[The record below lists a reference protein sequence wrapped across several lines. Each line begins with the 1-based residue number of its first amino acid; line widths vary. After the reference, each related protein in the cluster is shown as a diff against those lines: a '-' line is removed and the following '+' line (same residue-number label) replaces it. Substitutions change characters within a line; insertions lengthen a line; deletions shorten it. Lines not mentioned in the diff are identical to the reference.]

1 MAVRRAR
8 AGWPTAANL
17 PARHRA
23 PSCACGTGG
32 MNARVP
38 SVNAG
43 SPATASRN
51 CRRSSSTG
59 SCSHV
64 VFRPVH
70 DAAPADRRRRR
81 RPGRDRGCDRGGARR
96 PLLHGDRRSTAA
108 GRADLPAA
116 AVGIRGPGRAIP
128 GSDYERGRRLSA
140 ALDEVADRVE
150 IRTAT
155 SVLGVWGGRELVTA
169 SDDGIRQPVAER
181 LIIAAGAYE
190 RPVPFPGWTLP
201 GVMTAGGAQSLV
213 KTMGVRPGRRAL
225 VSGTGPLIFV
235 VANQLHKAG
244 VQVVAV
250 LEAGALPR
258 SPTVAVDLVAVGFG
272 LVPNTELT
280 ELAGCRHLYAHE
292 RGGWIPQRSALME
305 TTVPGLFAV
314 GDGAGVGGALVAVEE
329 GRVAGITAAVQLG
342 ALTAAEAARRRAAP
356 LRRLRSL
363 ARFRSVLDEF
373 SRIRHGLCDL
383 ATPETLFCRCE
394 EVERSQVEDAIR
406 EGARDLP
413 AVRLHTRLGMGPCQG
428 RQCAPSTAMLLSR
441 ATGRSTEEIGRINPR
456 PPVKPVTLGAL
467 AQSPP
472 AAARV
477 VEMVGDT
484 P

>member
-1 MAVRRAR
+1 M
-8 AGWPTAANL
+8 
-17 PARHRA
+17 
-23 PSCACGTGG
+23 
-32 MNARVP
+32 
-38 SVNAG
+38 
-43 SPATASRN
+43 
-51 CRRSSSTG
+51 
-59 SCSHV
+59 
-64 VFRPVH
+64 
-70 DAAPADRRRRR
+70 
-81 RPGRDRGCDRGGARR
+81 
-96 PLLHGDRRSTAA
+96 
-108 GRADLPAA
+108 
-116 AVGIRGPGRAIP
+116 
-128 GSDYERGRRLSA
+128 
-140 ALDEVADRVE
+140 
-150 IRTAT
+150 
-155 SVLGVWGGRELVTA
+155 WGGRELVTA

-258 SPTVAVDLVAVGFG
+258 SPAALTKLWGNWGLIKDAWKLWGGLRRAGIPLFFNHTIFAAHGRDEVTAASFGPVDPRDWRPLKTESQTVAVDLVAVGFG